1 MFQWV
6 DRYKISNKKAR
17 SFDGKDLGKIK
28 EVENNYVLIEGESK
42 FYIPTYFI
50 QKYEDG
56 NLWFKIDEDE
66 VKSRFMILK
75 ELVRVGSSLI
85 PST

>member
-66 VKSRFMILK
+66 AKSRFMILK